1 MSTDTSLLCLDPLRS
16 ECDMGSAGSL
26 DGSGGT
32 PSKSDAG
39 LFKAGEDDRS
49 GSGRSPSLIKE
60 QSWLARSLPP
70 FSEPDMFPVSRVG
83 PTYAALGE
91 LTAAAG
97 NSGVVDHPVLVSR
110 ISS

>member
-1 MSTDTSLLCLDPLRS
+1 
-16 ECDMGSAGSL
+16 MGSAGSL